1 MEKSKK
7 KLHELIQKQIQGE
20 KVEEQLYKHYHGLV
34 YQIAFSILKN
44 KENTEDVMQNVFAK
58 LMTMPK
64 EKLPTKHEMSWLY
77 SVTKN
82 EAINE
87 IRKHKKE
94 VYVDKIYEFIDE
106 DTNICEVIEKEDYQ
120 KLIRWINE
128 KRARNS
134 FFKGIIKIKL

>member
-20 KVEEQLYKHYHGLV
+20 VVEEQLYKEYYELI
-34 YQIAFSILKN
+34 YRIAFSILNN
-44 KENTEDVMQNVFAK
+44 KENAEDVMQNVFAK

-64 EKLPTKHEMSWLY
+64 EKLPTQNEMSWLY

-94 VYVDKIYEFIDE
+94 VCIEEIYEFMDE

-120 KLIRWINE
+120 KLIRWLN
-128 KRARNS
+128 KRRTRNS
-134 FFKGIIKIKL
+134 FFKGIVEIKF